1 MWYATLCKLCPIVP
15 YRPGREI
22 YAFAMPRKIPASFET
37 NWYCAFLFIFA
48 PKVALLRVN
57 LSFLDFQ
64 TKSCVRAALIRSIKV
79 MWVGR
84 VFFCDSFKVENISK
98 GSLDS
103 IPLPSPSVK
112 IQIMGWKICLRCKG
126 KTLLGVVHKL
136 LKTKSLLTTPR
147 MFCLYTSS

>member
-1 MWYATLCKLCPIVP
+1 MHHQIFYDMRLYVRFYPIVP
-15 YRPGREI
+15 YGPGREI

-79 MWVGR
+79 MRVGSV
-84 VFFCDSFKVENISK
+84 VFCGPFIQNILRQKRFKKLAWIWSHHLQLK
-98 GSLDS
+98 
-103 IPLPSPSVK
+103 
-112 IQIMGWKICLRCKG
+112 WKF
-126 KTLLGVVHKL
+126 KL
-136 LKTKSLLTTPR
+136 LAGKPCWMASTNVLFSKMP
-147 MFCLYTSS
+147 TSINLSRP